1 MQKIEA
7 AQFED
12 LFEQRL
18 QQYDVD
24 KNMLAQEQADQDQV
38 ASRIRDANSAFLN
51 ARKGDHSTKDREQA
65 LQELETG
72 YIKYKEIVSNL
83 DVGRKFY
90 NDLAGIVNRFRE
102 NCKAYVHQRRAE
114 ATDLEAYVYPPL
126 HVCKAACT
134 NLSSDM
140 TNAAMSSMSLS
151 QTSAALQSQKI
162 QDNNRP
168 PPPSSSLGREP
179 LTAPMPTRA
188 SVQPNVGGMWSPDMG
203 IKFSDPSASARS
215 NANTASYPQSTGIR
229 NS

>member
-1 MQKIEA
+1 M
-7 AQFED
+7 
-12 LFEQRL
+12 LVREQ
-18 QQYDVD
+18 D
-24 KNMLAQEQADQDQV
+24 DQDQIV
-38 ASRIRDANSAFLN
+38 SRMRDVNAAFLD

-72 YIKYKEIVSNL
+72 YVKYKEIVSNL

-114 ATDLEAYVYPPL
+114 ASDLEAYVI
-126 HVCKAACT
+126 CT
-134 NLSSDM
+134 KNVRGFTDLPRDM

-162 QDNNRP
+162 QENNRP

-203 IKFSDPSASARS
+203 IKFSDPSTTARL
-215 NANTASYPQSTGIR
+215 NANAAPYPQSNGFR
-229 NS
+229 NT